1 MNDIG
6 FGSLGGILPEI
17 ILLVGGLLILLLD
30 MAQGDEQ
37 ESGSGFMAVTVL
49 FLIVGLVGVVLQLD
63 MPPTVVVAM
72 VDIDLFATFL
82 KILVYTGMILV
93 AIGGGGYMNRHATGR
108 GEFWSLFIFVTL
120 AMSIAVSANN
130 LLLLFL
136 SIEFLSITSYILA
149 GFLRENRRSAE
160 AGIKYFLYG
169 SVASAL
175 MLYGMSLLYGASGS
189 IYLRA
194 IGETFTATPE
204 LGAVILPA
212 ALLTLVGF
220 GFKASLAPFYQWAPD
235 TYDGAPTPITAYLST
250 ASKAVGFAVMAR
262 VLIVALGAYQVDWV
276 PVLAGLSILTM
287 TVGNLVALR
296 QTSVKRMLAYSSVA
310 QAGYVLM
317 GLTAIVS
324 SNVADISTLSM
335 NGLNGL
341 LLYLFAYLFTN
352 IGAFMVVLAVEDV
365 TGSNEMEAYANLAQR
380 APGLAWAMFIFLLS
394 LTGIPLTGGFV
405 GKFYV
410 FGAAVQHQYFWLVGI
425 GVINAGIA
433 AFYYLNIVRYMFFAP
448 SEEHVIGPAR
458 LAVPVSIQ
466 VIVLLCVFATIWI
479 GLYPPNIIEWANDAS
494 RQLLALML

>member
-1 MNDIG
+1 MNELG

-17 ILLVGGLLILLLD
+17 ILLIGGLLIMLLD
-30 MAQGDEQ
+30 MAQGRQQD
-37 ESGSGFMAVTVL
+37 SGRGYMSVAVLT
-49 FLIVGLVGVVLQLD
+49 LIVALVGVILQLE
-63 MPPTVVVAM
+63 MAPQVVVAM
-72 VDIDLFATFL
+72 VDLDPFATFL

-93 AIGGGGYMNRHATGR
+93 AIGGGGYMNKHATGR
-108 GEFWSLFIFVTL
+108 GEFWTLYMFVTL
-120 AMSIAVSANN
+120 AMSVAVSANN

-160 AGIKYFLYG
+160 AGVKYFLYG
-169 SVASAL
+169 SVASSL
-175 MLYGMSLLYGASGS
+175 MLYGMSLLYGAGGS
-189 IYLRA
+189 IYFANIAEALAENPDIGA
-194 IGETFTATPE
+194 I
-204 LGAVILPA
+204 ILPA

-262 VLIVALGAYQVDWV
+262 TLVVALGLYRVDWV

-287 TVGNLVALR
+287 TLGNLAALR

-310 QAGYVLM
+310 QAGYVLV
-317 GLTAIVS
+317 GLTAVVS
-324 SNVADISTLSM
+324 STSGDVSLLGM

-352 IGAFMVVLAVEDV
+352 IGAFMVVLAIEET
-365 TGSNEMEAYANLAQR
+365 TGSTDISAFTNLVQR
-380 APGLAWAMFIFLLS
+380 APGLAWGMFILLLS

-410 FGAAVQHQYFWLVGI
+410 FGAAIQHQYFWLAAMAMV
-425 GVINAGIA
+425 NTGIA
-433 AFYYLNIVRYMFFAP
+433 AFYYLSVVRTMFF
-448 SEEHVIGPAR
+448 SGTEDT
-458 LAVPVSIQ
+458 VPVRL
-466 VIVLLCVFATIWI
+466 VIPIPVQFVVIICVVVTLWL

-494 RQLLALML
+494 RQLLAMLP

>member
-1 MNDIG
+1 LNEIG

-17 ILLVGGLLILLLD
+17 VLLIGGLLILLLD
-30 MAQGDEQ
+30 MAQGREQ
-37 ESGSGFMAVTVL
+37 DSGRGFMAVTVI
-49 FLIVGLVGVVLQLD
+49 FLIVALVGVILQLE
-63 MPPTVVVAM
+63 MQPYIALAM
-72 VDIDLFATFL
+72 VDIDPFATFL

-93 AIGGGGYMNRHATGR
+93 AIGGGGYMNKHATGR
-108 GEFWSLFIFVTL
+108 GEFWTLFLFVTL

-160 AGIKYFLYG
+160 AGVKYFLYG
-169 SVASAL
+169 SVASGA
-175 MLYGMSLLYGASGS
+175 MLYGMSLLYGASSS
-189 IYLRA
+189 IYLTGIRDA
-194 IGETFTATPE
+194 LAANPE
-204 LGAVILPA
+204 LGAIILPA
-212 ALLTLVGF
+212 AMLTLVGF

-235 TYDGAPTPITAYLST
+235 VYDGAPTPITAYLST

-262 VLIVALGAYQVDWV
+262 TLVVAVGAYRVDWV
-276 PVLAGLSILTM
+276 PILEGLSILTM

-317 GLTAIVS
+317 GLTAVVS
-324 SNVADISTLSM
+324 SSSGDLTTLGM

-352 IGAFMVVLAVEDV
+352 IGAFMVVLAVEEI
-365 TGSNEMEAYANLAQR
+365 TGSAEISAFTNLAQR
-380 APGLAWAMFIFLLS
+380 APGLAWGMFILLLS

-410 FGAAVQHQYFWLVGI
+410 FGAAIQHQYFWLVGAAL
-425 GVINAGIA
+425 VNVGIA
-433 AFYYLNIVRYMFFAP
+433 AFYYLNIVRMMFFSGTEDAAP
-448 SEEHVIGPAR
+448 VR
-458 LAVPVSIQ
+458 LAVPLSVQ
-466 VIVLLCVFATIWI
+466 FVVIICVAATIWI
-479 GLYPPNIIEWANDAS
+479 GLYPPNIIQWANDAS
-494 RQLLALML
+494 RQLLALMP